1 MPEVTL
7 HHFLRAAAD
16 IGVRGDN
23 DTLPF
28 DLDTRFV
35 KAKQDELA
43 SAAFAFWN
51 QLKND
56 GPTNS
61 DKKVDA
67 LTVFHERLL
76 TPAGSSGFRITTKI
90 HPFWSVYL
98 NGLAIAVAEAIEGDR
113 DPGARSYRYDRASEH
128 ELFDRTASWRRF
140 REDSLNLVAQDELVV
155 VQTDV
160 SSFYEHIS
168 HHYLQ
173 NALNDVFPDGRLGNQ
188 VNALLGK
195 FSSGRSF
202 GLPVGGQASRIFA
215 ELFMNAID
223 HELTSSGLKWL
234 RYVDDYLLVANSAED
249 AYRALSTLSYAL
261 GNYGLSLNKT
271 KTVILTAKHYRD
283 FVSAQLGGAGENAAR
298 LVAID
303 LHFDPYSDTALEDY
317 ESLKDT
323 VAGLEVQTILN
334 QELDKGL
341 PDNFLVSQITRTLRL
356 QAPKEAISLVATLL
370 EPKNL
375 NSFRGSWAAVMRGVY
390 AVRMDPGFDEI
401 HSSIDWYLDRIPE
414 QCPHLLQAEGA
425 ILHYLRTLYGG
436 HTKSRAVYVRKV
448 FDSTRSETVKRACIE
463 CWRRWSDRPAFNAI
477 RNNWSSMTSECQR
490 SLWLASYSFGDQGE
504 AARRQ
509 LSSNMATSLRLGIET
524 QTQKDTFAK
533 AFLQWCEDEK
543 DPA

>member
-1 MPEVTL
+1 MSEVSL
-7 HHFLRAAAD
+7 YHFERAATD
-16 IGVRGDN
+16 IGMRGDN

-28 DLDTRFV
+28 DIDTRFV
-35 KAKQDELA
+35 KAKQGELA
-43 SAAFAFWN
+43 SAAFAFWS
-51 QLKND
+51 QLKKD
-56 GPTNS
+56 GETNS

-98 NGLAIAVAEAIEGDR
+98 NGLAIAVAEAIEADR
-113 DPGARSYRYDRASEH
+113 DPGAKSYRYDSTCGQ
-128 ELFDRTASWRRF
+128 ELFNRSASWRCF
-140 REDSLNLVAQDELVV
+140 REDSLRLAAQEDAVV

-188 VNALLGK
+188 VNSLLGK
-195 FSSGRSF
+195 FASGRSF

-223 HELTSSGLKWL
+223 HELTSGGLTWL
-234 RYVDDYLLVANSAED
+234 RYVDDYVLVANSAED

-261 GNYGLSLNKT
+261 GNYGLSLNKA
-271 KTVILTAKHYRD
+271 KTVILSAKHYRD

-298 LVAID
+298 LVSID

-317 ESLKDT
+317 ESLKET
-323 VAGLEVQTILN
+323 VAGLEVQTILS

-356 QAPKEAISLVATLL
+356 QAPKDAMSLVATLL

-390 AVRMDPGFDEI
+390 AVRMDPRFDEI
-401 HSSIDWYLDRIPE
+401 HWSVDWHLDRIPQ
-414 QCPHLLQAEGA
+414 QCPHLLQAEGS
-425 ILHYLRTLYGG
+425 ILHYLRTLYSAQ
-436 HTKSRAVYVRKV
+436 TKPRAVYVKKV
-448 FDSTRSETVKRACIE
+448 FESTRSETVRRACIE
-463 CWRRWSDRPAFNAI
+463 CWRRWGDRPAFNAV
-477 RNNWSSMTSECQR
+477 RNNWSSMTPECQR
-490 SLWLASYSFGDQGE
+490 SLWLASYSFGDQGD

-509 LSSNMATSLRLGIET
+509 LSSNMTTSLKLGIET
-524 QTQKDTFAK
+524 QNQKYTFAK
-533 AFLQWCEDEK
+533 AFLQWCDDEK
-543 DPA
+543 EFA